1 MTNLDNL
8 ISNIGELFFE
18 FQSKLQ
24 FFEREYLR
32 KYDIVDVTPTE
43 VKVLYII
50 GISNTK
56 SMSDIADELKVTK
69 GTLSITI
76 NSLVK
81 KGYVIRTRHKQ
92 DRRVIIVYLTKK
104 SISIV
109 RHYGKFYYELISR
122 LIAEFDSSKV
132 IILGE
137 ILNKLNKIIETNF
150 YEGIGKY
157 TVDSETDE
165 NLENFNGLPDDNEGT
180 ENYEETE

>member
-1 MTNLDNL
+1 MMPFDNL
-8 ISNIGELFFE
+8 IGNIGELFFE

-24 FFEREYLR
+24 FFEREYLK

-92 DRRVIIVYLTKK
+92 DRRIVIVYLTKK
-104 SISIV
+104 SIQIV
-109 RHYGKFYYELISR
+109 RHYGKFYYELISK
-122 LIAEFDSSKV
+122 LITKMDSSKV
-132 IILGE
+132 KILGE
-137 ILNKLNKIIETNF
+137 ILNELNKLIETNF
-150 YEGIGKY
+150 YEGISTY
-157 TVDSETDE
+157 EAVNEADETTDSFE
-165 NLENFNGLPDDNEGT
+165 NIEIEEI
-180 ENYEETE
+180 ENYEENE

>member
-1 MTNLDNL
+1 MKNYNNL
-8 ISNIGELFFE
+8 ISNIGEMFFE

-24 FFEREYLR
+24 FFEREYL
-32 KYDIVDVTPTE
+32 KKFDIIDVTPTE

-92 DRRVIIVYLTKK
+92 DRRIIIVYLTKK
-104 SISIV
+104 SLNIV
-109 RHYGKFYYELISR
+109 HHYSQFYNALIQTLLSEVTSDKV
-122 LIAEFDSSKV
+122 LILE
-132 IILGE
+132 E
-137 ILNKLNKIIETNF
+137 ILIKLNKIIETDF
-150 YEGIGKY
+150 YDGIDKY
-157 TVDSETDE
+157 SDIDIIDDIPVEDYDKMENDE
-165 NLENFNGLPDDNEGT
+165 EDNE
-180 ENYEETE
+180 

>member
-1 MTNLDNL
+1 MKNLNR
-8 ISNIGELFFE
+8 IVSNIGEMFFE

-32 KYDIVDVTPTE
+32 KFDIVDVTPTE

-56 SMSDIADELKVTK
+56 SMSDIANALKVTK

-104 SISIV
+104 SINIV
-109 RHYGKFYYELISR
+109 HQYSQFYNALIQTLISEV
-122 LIAEFDSSKV
+122 ASDKV
-132 IILGE
+132 VVLEDILT
-137 ILNKLNKIIETNF
+137 KLNQIIETDF
-150 YEGIGKY
+150 YKDVTSLNNDEID
-157 TVDSETDE
+157 VDMLMETDNE
-165 NLENFNGLPDDNEGT
+165 NE
-180 ENYEETE
+180 